1 MSPSLEFASD
11 YTAAWDQR
19 SRMVFGCKLE
29 RGAKWLTGSMTFYD
43 RAYNYTLFVKGSLN
57 KAYAD
62 VDKIDEAMSR

>member
-1 MSPSLEFASD
+1 
-11 YTAAWDQR
+11 
-19 SRMVFGCKLE
+19 MVFGCKLE